1 MKHSGLLYVLSLILL
16 VGCKPTVPSE
26 YIQPDELEDILYEY
40 HVAESMARN
49 ESNSMYS
56 DYNRTKYFLAV
67 LEKHQVTEAVFDSS
81 LVYYYSHAERL
92 KVIYSRVHERLVNDA
107 KKLGASVGD
116 INRYSQ
122 FSETGDTANIWR
134 NETALMLIPRPT
146 KNRFDFVVK
155 ADSTFKVGDSFMF
168 QFMTEHIWQSG
179 SKDAVVCI
187 KTTYEK
193 DSVLQSTNHVSVSG
207 ITQLHIPYN
216 STLNIKELRGF
227 IYLPQGEDNME
238 TRRLMFI
245 SQIQLIRFH
254 NKVIQEQYE
263 NNSTAVDET
272 DSLQRIDITRGESY
286 DSLRHNV
293 GTGLRSKNAPFR
305 RGESAHGVA
314 TGKDRIK
321 KAE

>member
-1 MKHSGLLYVLSLILL
+1 MKHSIPLLIVSIMLM
-16 VGCKPTVPSE
+16 VGCKPKVPSE
-26 YIQPDELEDILYEY
+26 YIQPDDLEDILYEY

-49 ESNSMYS
+49 GNSMDA
-56 DYNRTKYFLAV
+56 DYNQTKYFLAV
-67 LEKHQVTEAVFDSS
+67 LEKHHVTEAVFDSS
-81 LVYYYSHAERL
+81 MVYYYTHAERL
-92 KVIYSRVHERLVNDA
+92 KNIYSNVYERLADEA

-122 FSETGDTANIWR
+122 YSETGDTANIWR
-134 NETALMLIPRPT
+134 DETAMLLIPRPT

-168 QFMTEHIWQSG
+168 QFVAEHIWQSG
-179 SKDAVVCI
+179 SKDAIVCI

-193 DSVLQSTNHVSVSG
+193 DSVIQRVNHVSISG
-207 ITQLHIPYN
+207 ITQLRVPYN
-216 STLNIKELRGF
+216 KTLNIKELRGF
-227 IYLPQGEDNME
+227 IYLPQGEDE
-238 TRRLMFI
+238 AEVRRLMFI

-254 NKVIQEQYE
+254 NKEILEQHE
-263 NNSTAVDET
+263 NDSTAVVKT
-272 DSLQRIDITRGESY
+272 DSLQRVDITRGPKQ
-286 DSLRHNV
+286 DTLRNNI

-305 RGESAHGVA
+305 KGGASNGVA

>member
-1 MKHSGLLYVLSLILL
+1 MKHSAPIFVLMLMMA
-16 VGCKPTVPSE
+16 VGCKPQVPSE
-26 YIQPDELEDILYEY
+26 YIQPDELEDMLYEY
-40 HVAESMARN
+40 HVAEAMARN
-49 ESNSMYS
+49 SSENV
-56 DYNRTKYFLAV
+56 DYKQTEYFLAV
-67 LEKHQVTEAVFDSS
+67 LEKHHVTEADFDSS

-92 KVIYSRVHERLVNDA
+92 KDIYLSVHERLANDA

-122 FSETGDTANIWR
+122 YSETGDTANIWR
-134 NETALMLIPRPT
+134 DETAMLLIPRPT

-155 ADSTFKVGDSFMF
+155 ADSTFMLGDSFMF

-193 DSVLQSTNHVSVSG
+193 DSVIQSVSHVSVSG
-207 ITQLHIPYN
+207 IAQLRVPAN
-216 STLNIKELRGF
+216 KTLKIKELRGF
-227 IYLPQGEDNME
+227 IYMPQADEEMDA
-238 TRRLMFI
+238 RRLMFI

-263 NNSTAVDET
+263 NNVAAEVAKT
-272 DSLQRIDITRGESY
+272 DSLQRIDITRGPKQ

-293 GTGLRSKNAPFR
+293 GTGLRSKSAPFR
-305 RGESAHGVA
+305 KGGTSDGVA
-314 TGKDRIK
+314 TGLHQIE
-321 KAE
+321 KAK

>member
-1 MKHSGLLYVLSLILL
+1 MKHSAPIFVLMLMMA
-16 VGCKPTVPSE
+16 VGCKPKVPSE

-40 HVAESMARN
+40 HVAEAMARN
-49 ESNSMYS
+49 NADATDVKQTE
-56 DYNRTKYFLAV
+56 YFYAV
-67 LEKHQVTEAVFDSS
+67 LEKHHVTEAVFDSS

-92 KVIYSRVHERLVNDA
+92 KNIYQSVHERLVNDA

-122 FSETGDTANIWR
+122 YSETGDTANIWR
-134 NETALMLIPRPT
+134 DETAMLLIPRPT

-155 ADSTFKVGDSFMF
+155 ADSTFMLGDSFMF

-179 SKDAVVCI
+179 SKDAIVCI

-193 DSVLQSTNHVSVSG
+193 DSVIQSVNHVSISG
-207 ITQLHIPYN
+207 ISQLRIPSN
-216 STLNIKELRGF
+216 NTLKIKELRGF
-227 IYLPQGEDNME
+227 IYMPQVDDEME
-238 TRRLMFI
+238 ARRLMFI

-254 NKVIQEQYE
+254 HKEIQEQYE
-263 NNSTAVDET
+263 NNVAAEATKT
-272 DSLQRIDITRGESY
+272 DSLQRIDITGGPNP

-305 RGESAHGVA
+305 KRGAPDGVA
-314 TGKDRIK
+314 ARQDRIE
-321 KAE
+321 KAK